1 MNSAGL
7 RGKVAREAA
16 TLLYCGLEKEY
27 KQAKLKAAANLGVNV
42 LPKNAEVAIEL
53 DNIAEETEG
62 AGRVERLVEMRTEA
76 LKLMTLLKKY
86 RPLLLGSVWRG
97 TIKRGSDIDITVYGD
112 SAEVESV
119 LRAQKQLTVFHVER
133 VTVDEK
139 GKPLSSVHIHLVTWK
154 QYNAEVV
161 VRGIEEFG
169 KKCFCE
175 IFGDEIR
182 GLNIAV
188 LEKILETNPAQR
200 FVPF

>member
-7 RGKVAREAA
+7 RVKVAREAA

-76 LKLMTLLKKY
+76 LKLMQLLKKY

-97 TIKRGSDIDITVYGD
+97 TIKRGSDIDIAVYGD
-112 SAEVESV
+112 SAEVEAV
-119 LRAQKQLTVFHVER
+119 LRAQKELAVFRVER
-133 VTVDEK
+133 VTVDEQ
-139 GKPLSSVHIHLVTWK
+139 GQPLSSVHIHLVTWK
-154 QYNAEVV
+154 QYSAEVV

-169 KKCFCE
+169 KKRFCE

-182 GLNIAV
+182 GLSIAV
-188 LEKILETNPAQR
+188 LEKILKTNPAQR